1 MTRRGRPS
9 STETRNGT
17 RVNAATAVESSS
29 KLRRRAFALRSV
41 SNVSVRL
48 GIGQSRPDRSAKGV
62 LMERFDID
70 AVAAF
75 EILKELSQDTNTPI
89 RDLAVRVIDI

>member
-1 MTRRGRPS
+1 
-9 STETRNGT
+9 
-17 RVNAATAVESSS
+17 
-29 KLRRRAFALRSV
+29 
-41 SNVSVRL
+41 
-48 GIGQSRPDRSAKGV
+48 
-62 LMERFDID
+62 MERFDID